1 MKQVMRK
8 LLIRNIGPL
17 ETAEIEM
24 AKVNVIIGPQSSGK
38 SCVLKIA
45 CFCTWVEK
53 KIELAQSVGDFAKND
68 YFIQEL
74 TRFHKLYGY
83 FKKDSFIA
91 YESDFMKFSFDVS
104 INKFDFEW
112 KKNRWDYFRPK
123 VSYIPAE
130 RNMVAAI
137 PNWFDVKLYG
147 DNIQSFMADWDRARK
162 TCTDFVDI
170 LNMGVSYKY
179 DEQTKKDYVKVD
191 DNTTL
196 ELTNTS
202 SGLQSLIPL
211 FIHLSYIG
219 NIHNLLNEA
228 QSYANRQL
236 GENFLKTMYEELF
249 KKTGKTATVP
259 HETVLRKDGKPQVS
273 ASFTIAAIGPYLLEF
288 TNKRFAAECGAIYK
302 RYIKTHHAEI
312 FLEEPE
318 NNLFP
323 PTQVRLVDWLL
334 KQTEGDNGADLFV
347 ATHSP
352 YMMNAFLERELTNF
366 QLFIE
371 KKEGKTSTVVTATDS
386 DVQEIYDDG
395 IDVFYNIE
403 SYT

>member
-1 MKQVMRK
+1 MRK
-8 LLIRNIGPL
+8 IIIKNIGPL
-17 ETAEIEM
+17 DTVEIEL

-53 KIELAQSVGDFAKND
+53 KIELAQSVGDFAKD
-68 YFIQEL
+68 GFFIQEL

-83 FKKDSFIA
+83 FKKDSHIG
-91 YESDFMKFSFDVS
+91 YESDFLKFSYDAKIGKFLFD
-104 INKFDFEW
+104 W
-112 KKNRWDYFRPK
+112 KEKRWDYFRPK

-137 PNWFDVKLYG
+137 PNWFDVKLYD

-162 TCTDFVDI
+162 MCTDYVDV
-170 LNMGVSYKY
+170 LNLGVSYKY
-179 DEQTKKDYVKVD
+179 DEHTKKDIVKVD
-191 DNTTL
+191 DDSML

-211 FIHLSYIG
+211 LVHLGYIG
-219 NIHNLLNEA
+219 NLHNLQNEA
-228 QSYANRQL
+228 QSFANKQMS
-236 GENFLKTMYEELF
+236 ESFLRTMYETLF
-249 KKTGKTATVP
+249 TENGKVRFEPQGSFIDEHGKKQVKGTVRI
-259 HETVLRKDGKPQVS
+259 VKV
-273 ASFTIAAIGPYLLEF
+273 GPYQLPF
-288 TNKRFAAECGAIYK
+288 TNQKDADKCNEIYM
-302 RYIKTHHAEI
+302 RYTKTHHAEI

-334 KQTEGDNGADLFV
+334 KLTEGDNGACLFV

-352 YMMNAFLERELTNF
+352 YMMTAFLERELKDF
-366 QLFIE
+366 KLFFE
-371 KKEGKTSTVVTATDS
+371 KKDGKKSTVVTASES

>member
-1 MKQVMRK
+1 MKRIT
-8 LLIRNIGPL
+8 IREVGPL
-17 ETAEIEM
+17 REVDIDLAR
-24 AKVNVIIGPQSSGK
+24 VNVIVGPQSSGK

-53 KIELAQSVGDFAKND
+53 RIELAQSAEEFLRGGF
-68 YFIQEL
+68 FMEEL
-74 TRFHKLYGY
+74 TRFHKLKGY
-83 FKKDSFIA
+83 FRKDSYIG
-91 YESDFMKFSFDVS
+91 YESDFTQFSYDVS
-104 INKFDFEW
+104 QEKFQFQW
-112 KKNRWDYFRPK
+112 KENRWNYRRPK

-137 PNWFDVKLYG
+137 PNWFDIKLYD

-162 TCTDFVDI
+162 IYTRQLDI
-170 LNMGVSYKY
+170 LNLGVSYQY
-179 DEQTKKDYVKVD
+179 DEKTKSDRVHVD
-191 DNTTL
+191 NDTTL

-211 FIHLSYIG
+211 LVHLNYIG
-219 NIHNLLNEA
+219 YDMYDHLEA
-228 QSYANRQL
+228 QSYANLQL
-236 GENFLKTMYEELF
+236 GRQFQQTLEKEFD
-249 KKTGKTATVP
+249 KTGIDNWEVRSKELYDNFFKTAYS
-259 HETVLRKDGKPQVS
+259 D
-273 ASFTIAAIGPYLLEF
+273 
-288 TNKRFAAECGAIYK
+288 
-302 RYIKTHHAEI
+302 I

-323 PTQVRLVDWLL
+323 PTQSRLVGWLL
-334 KQTEGDNGADLFV
+334 RLTEGEHGARLFI

-352 YMMNAFLERELTNF
+352 YMMTAFLERELTDF
-366 QLFIE
+366 KLFLE
-371 KKEGKTSTVVTATDS
+371 KKEGSRSQVVTATAA

>member
-1 MKQVMRK
+1 MRK
-8 LLIRNIGPL
+8 IIIKNIGPL
-17 ETAEIEM
+17 ETVEIEL

-53 KIELAQSVGDFAKND
+53 KIELAQLVGDFAKDD

-83 FKKDSFIA
+83 FKKDSYIG
-91 YESDFMKFSFDVS
+91 YESDYLKFSYDAKTGKFLFD
-104 INKFDFEW
+104 W
-112 KKNRWDYFRPK
+112 KEKRWDYFRPK

-137 PNWFDVKLYG
+137 PNWFDVKLYD

-162 TCTDFVDI
+162 ICTDYVDI
-170 LNMGVSYKY
+170 LNLGVSYRY
-179 DEQTKKDYVKVD
+179 DEYTKKDIVKVD
-191 DNTTL
+191 DEATL

-211 FIHLSYIG
+211 FVHLSYIG
-219 NIHNLLNEA
+219 NIHSLKKEA
-228 QSYANRQL
+228 QSFANKQL
-236 GENFLKTMYEELF
+236 SESFLKTMYEKLF
-249 KKTGKTATVP
+249 TVKGKVKGESQRP
-259 HETVLRKDGKPQVS
+259 IWGKDGKKQITATFKFDYV
-273 ASFTIAAIGPYLLEF
+273 GPYLLPF
-288 TNKRFAAECGAIYK
+288 TNQQDADKCNEIYK
-302 RYIKTHHAEI
+302 RYTKTHHAEI

-323 PTQVRLVDWLL
+323 PTQTRLVDWLL
-334 KQTEGDNGADLFV
+334 KLTEGENGAGLFI

-352 YMMNAFLERELTNF
+352 YIMTAFLEKELKDF
-366 QLFIE
+366 RLFFE
-371 KKEGKTSTVVTATDS
+371 KKEGSKSTIVTATNE

>member
-1 MKQVMRK
+1 MRK
-8 LLIRNIGPL
+8 IIIKNIGPL
-17 ETAEIEM
+17 ETVEIEL

-53 KIELAQSVGDFAKND
+53 KIELAQSVGDFAKDD

-83 FKKDSFIA
+83 FKKDSYIG
-91 YESDFMKFSFDVS
+91 YESDYLKFSYDAKTGKFLFD
-104 INKFDFEW
+104 W
-112 KKNRWDYFRPK
+112 KEKRWDYFRPK

-137 PNWFDVKLYG
+137 PNWFDVKLYD

-162 TCTDFVDI
+162 ICTDYVDI
-170 LNMGVSYKY
+170 LNLGVSYRY
-179 DEQTKKDYVKVD
+179 DEYTKKDIVKVD
-191 DNTTL
+191 DEATL

-211 FIHLSYIG
+211 FVHLSYIG
-219 NIHNLLNEA
+219 NLHNLQNEA
-228 QSYANRQL
+228 QSFANKQMS
-236 GENFLKTMYEELF
+236 ESFLRTMYETLF
-249 KKTGKTATVP
+249 TENGKVRFEPQGSFIDEHGKKQVKGTVRI
-259 HETVLRKDGKPQVS
+259 VKV
-273 ASFTIAAIGPYLLEF
+273 GPYQLPF
-288 TNKRFAAECGAIYK
+288 TNQKDADKCNEIYK
-302 RYIKTHHAEI
+302 RYTKTHHAEI

-334 KQTEGDNGADLFV
+334 KLTEGDNGACLFV

-352 YMMNAFLERELTNF
+352 YMMTAFLERELKNF
-366 QLFIE
+366 KLFFE
-371 KKEGKTSTVVTATDS
+371 KKEGKKSTVVTATEA

>member
-1 MKQVMRK
+1 MRK
-8 LLIRNIGPL
+8 VVIKNIGPL
-17 ETAEIEM
+17 DTVEIEL

-53 KIELAQSVGDFAKND
+53 KIELAQSVGDFAKD
-68 YFIQEL
+68 GYFIQEL
-74 TRFHKLYGY
+74 MRFHKLNGY
-83 FKKDSFIA
+83 FKKESYIG
-91 YESDFMKFSFDVS
+91 YESDYMMFSYDVTDGKF
-104 INKFDFEW
+104 NFEW
-112 KKNRWDYFRPK
+112 KEKRWDYFRPK

-137 PNWFDVKLYG
+137 PNWFDVKFYN

-162 TCTDFVDI
+162 TCTDYVDI
-170 LNMGVSYKY
+170 LNLGVSYKY
-179 DEQTKKDYVKVD
+179 DEQTKKDIVKVD
-191 DNTTL
+191 DDIML

-211 FIHLSYIG
+211 FIHLNYIS
-219 NIHNLLNEA
+219 NLHNLKDEA

-236 GENFLKTMYEELF
+236 GESFLQTMYNELF
-249 KKTGKTATVP
+249 NQKGKTNSEQQGFSKSA
-259 HETVLRKDGKPQVS
+259 DGNKFVS
-273 ASFTIAAIGPYLLEF
+273 ASITIAKIGPYLLQF
-288 TNKRFAAECGAIYK
+288 TNNEYADECRQIYE
-302 RYIKTHHAEI
+302 RYVKTHHAEI

-334 KQTEGDNGADLFV
+334 RLTDGVNGANLFV

-352 YMMNAFLERELTNF
+352 YMMTAFLERELKDF
-366 QLFIE
+366 KLFFE
-371 KKEGKTSTVVTATDS
+371 KKEGNRSTVITAS
-386 DVQEIYDDG
+386 KEDVQEIYDDG

>member
-1 MKQVMRK
+1 MRK
-8 LLIRNIGPL
+8 VVIRNIGPL
-17 ETAEIEM
+17 KAVEIEL

-53 KIELAQSVGDFAKND
+53 KIELTQSVGDFAKD
-68 YFIQEL
+68 GYFIQEL
-74 TRFHKLYGY
+74 TRFHKLNGY
-83 FKKDSFIA
+83 FKKDSYIG
-91 YESDFMKFSFDVS
+91 YESDFMKFSYDATEGQFR
-104 INKFDFEW
+104 FEW
-112 KKNRWDYFRPK
+112 KENRWNYYRPK
-123 VSYIPAE
+123 VSYVPAE

-137 PNWFDVKLYG
+137 PNWFDVKLYD

-162 TCTDFVDI
+162 TCTDYVDI
-170 LNMGVSYKY
+170 LNLGVSYKY
-179 DEQTKKDYVKVD
+179 DEQTKKDIVKVD
-191 DNTTL
+191 DEATL

-211 FIHLSYIG
+211 FVHLGYIG
-219 NIHNLLNEA
+219 NIHNLQNEA

-236 GENFLKTMYEELF
+236 SESFLKTMYEELF
-249 KKTGKTATVP
+249 KNTGKTTATQ
-259 HETVLRKDGKPQVS
+259 HGTQINSDGKRQVS
-273 ASFTIAAIGPYLLEF
+273 ASFTVSAIGPYLLEF
-288 TNKRFAAECGAIYK
+288 SNQQFADECKSVYE
-302 RYIKTHHAEI
+302 RYVRTHHAEI

-334 KQTEGDNGADLFV
+334 KLTEGDNGTCLFV

-352 YMMNAFLERELTNF
+352 YMMTAFLERELKNLK
-366 QLFIE
+366 LFFE
-371 KKEGKTSTVVTATDS
+371 KKEGKMSTVITATEADI
-386 DVQEIYDDG
+386 QEIYDDG

>member
-1 MKQVMRK
+1 MRK
-8 LLIRNIGPL
+8 LIIKNVGPL
-17 ETAEIEM
+17 ESVEIEL
-24 AKVNVIIGPQSSGK
+24 AKVNIIIGPQSSGK

-53 KIELAQSVGDFAKND
+53 KIELAQSVGDFAKDD

-74 TRFHKLYGY
+74 MRFHKLNGY
-83 FKKDSFIA
+83 FKEDSYIG
-91 YESDFMKFSFDVS
+91 YESDYMKFSYGVS
-104 INKFDFEW
+104 EGKFNFEW
-112 KKNRWDYFRPK
+112 KEKRWNYFRPK

-137 PNWFDVKLYG
+137 PNWFDVKLYD
-147 DNIQSFMADWDRARK
+147 DNIQSFMADWDRARRI
-162 TCTDFVDI
+162 CTDYVDI
-170 LNMGVSYKY
+170 LNLGVSYKY
-179 DEQTKKDYVKVD
+179 DEQTKKDIVKVD
-191 DNTTL
+191 DDTTL

-211 FIHLSYIG
+211 FVHLSYIG
-219 NIHNLLNEA
+219 NLHNLQNEA
-228 QSYANRQL
+228 QSYANKQMS
-236 GENFLKTMYEELF
+236 ESFLRSMYEELF
-249 KKTGKTATVP
+249 TENGKVKGEQNGAVIGENGKKRVTATF
-259 HETVLRKDGKPQVS
+259 H
-273 ASFTIAAIGPYLLEF
+273 IAMVGPYQLLF
-288 TNKRFAAECGAIYK
+288 SNKQDADNCNEIYG
-302 RYIKTHHAEI
+302 RYTRTHHAEI

-323 PTQVRLVDWLL
+323 PTQVGLVDWLL
-334 KQTEGDNGADLFV
+334 KLTDGDNGASLFV

-352 YMMNAFLERELTNF
+352 YMMTAFLERELKDF
-366 QLFIE
+366 KLFLE
-371 KKEGKTSTVVTATDS
+371 KKDGKKSTVITATES

>member
-1 MKQVMRK
+1 MRK
-8 LLIRNIGPL
+8 IIIKNIGPL
-17 ETAEIEM
+17 DTVEIEL

-53 KIELAQSVGDFAKND
+53 KIELAQSVGDFAKD
-68 YFIQEL
+68 GFFIQEL

-83 FKKDSFIA
+83 FKKDSHIG
-91 YESDFMKFSFDVS
+91 YESDFLKFSYDAKIGKFLFD
-104 INKFDFEW
+104 W
-112 KKNRWDYFRPK
+112 KEKRWDYFRPK

-137 PNWFDVKLYG
+137 PNWFDVKLYD

-162 TCTDFVDI
+162 MCTDYVDV
-170 LNMGVSYKY
+170 LNLGVAYKY
-179 DEQTKKDYVKVD
+179 DEHTKKDIVKVD
-191 DNTTL
+191 DDSML

-211 FIHLSYIG
+211 LVHLGYIG
-219 NIHNLLNEA
+219 NLHNLQNEA
-228 QSYANRQL
+228 QSFANKQMS
-236 GENFLKTMYEELF
+236 ESFLRTMYETLF
-249 KKTGKTATVP
+249 TENGKVRFEPQGSFIDEHGKKQVKGTVRI
-259 HETVLRKDGKPQVS
+259 VKV
-273 ASFTIAAIGPYLLEF
+273 GPYQLPF
-288 TNKRFAAECGAIYK
+288 TNQKDADKCNEIYM
-302 RYIKTHHAEI
+302 RYTKTHHAEI

-334 KQTEGDNGADLFV
+334 KLTEGDNGACLFV

-352 YMMNAFLERELTNF
+352 YMMTAFLERELKDF
-366 QLFIE
+366 KLFFE
-371 KKEGKTSTVVTATDS
+371 KKDGKKSTVVTASES

>member
-1 MKQVMRK
+1 MKRII
-8 LLIRNIGPL
+8 IREVGPL
-17 ETAEIEM
+17 QEVDIDLARM
-24 AKVNVIIGPQSSGK
+24 NVIVGPQSSGK

-53 KIELAQSVGDFAKND
+53 RIELAQSGEEFLQGG
-68 YFIQEL
+68 FFMEEL
-74 TRFHKLYGY
+74 TRFHKLKGY
-83 FKKDSFIA
+83 FRQDSYIG
-91 YESDFMKFSFDVS
+91 YESDFTQFSYDARQEKFQFQ
-104 INKFDFEW
+104 W
-112 KKNRWDYFRPK
+112 KENRWNYRRPK

-137 PNWFDVKLYG
+137 PNWFDIKLYD

-162 TCTDFVDI
+162 VYTRQLDI
-170 LNMGVSYKY
+170 LNLGVSYQY
-179 DEQTKKDYVKVD
+179 DEKTKSDRVHVD
-191 DNTTL
+191 HDTTL

-211 FIHLSYIG
+211 FVHLNYIG
-219 NIHNLLNEA
+219 YDVYGHHEA
-228 QSYANRQL
+228 QSYANLQL
-236 GENFLKTMYEELF
+236 GRQFQQTLEKEFD
-249 KKTGKTATVP
+249 KTGIDEWEVRSKKLYDNFFRTAYS
-259 HETVLRKDGKPQVS
+259 D
-273 ASFTIAAIGPYLLEF
+273 
-288 TNKRFAAECGAIYK
+288 
-302 RYIKTHHAEI
+302 I

-323 PTQVRLVDWLL
+323 PTQARLVDWLL
-334 KQTEGDNGADLFV
+334 RLTEGKHGARLFV

-352 YMMNAFLERELTNF
+352 YIVTAFLERELSDF
-366 QLFIE
+366 KLFFE
-371 KKEGKTSTVVTATDS
+371 KKEGGRSQVVTATAS

>member
-1 MKQVMRK
+1 
-8 LLIRNIGPL
+8 
-17 ETAEIEM
+17 
-24 AKVNVIIGPQSSGK
+24 
-38 SCVLKIA
+38 
-45 CFCTWVEK
+45 
-53 KIELAQSVGDFAKND
+53 
-68 YFIQEL
+68 
-74 TRFHKLYGY
+74 
-83 FKKDSFIA
+83 
-91 YESDFMKFSFDVS
+91 MKFSFDAFTG
-104 INKFDFEW
+104 KFDFEW
-112 KKNRWDYFRPK
+112 KEKRWDYFRPK

-137 PNWFDVKLYG
+137 PNWFDVKLYD

-162 TCTDFVDI
+162 TCKNYVDI
-170 LNMGVSYKY
+170 LNLGVSYKY
-179 DEQTKKDYVKVD
+179 DEQSKKDIVKVD
-191 DNTTL
+191 EDATI

-211 FIHLSYIG
+211 FVHLGYIG
-219 NIHNLLNEA
+219 NMYNLQNEA

-236 GENFLKTMYEELF
+236 SESFLNTMYEELF
-249 KKTGKTATVP
+249 KKKEKT
-259 HETVLRKDGKPQVS
+259 KS
-273 ASFTIAAIGPYLLEF
+273 AGSLTLADIGPFMLEF
-288 TNKRFAAECGAIYK
+288 ANIEFADECREIYD
-302 RYIKTHHAEI
+302 RYVKTHHAEV

-334 KQTEGDNGADLFV
+334 RMTEGNNGACLFV

-352 YMMNAFLERELTNF
+352 YMMTAFLERELKDF
-366 QLFIE
+366 RLFFE
-371 KKEGKTSTVVTATDS
+371 KKKGKKSTVVTASET

>member
-1 MKQVMRK
+1 MRRIVIK
-8 LLIRNIGPL
+8 NIGPL
-17 ETAEIEM
+17 KAVDIEL
-24 AKVNVIIGPQSSGK
+24 AKVNVIVGPQSSGK

-53 KIELAQSVGDFAKND
+53 KIELVQSVGDFAKDD

-74 TRFHKLYGY
+74 MRFHKLYGY
-83 FKKDSFIA
+83 FKKDSFIG
-91 YESDFMKFSFDVS
+91 YESDYMKFSYDVS
-104 INKFDFEW
+104 EGKFYFEW
-112 KKNRWDYFRPK
+112 KENRWDYFRPK

-137 PNWFDVKLYG
+137 PNWFDVKLYD

-162 TCTDFVDI
+162 ICTDYVDI
-170 LNMGVSYKY
+170 LNLGVSYKY
-179 DEQTKKDYVKVD
+179 DEQTRKDIVRVD
-191 DNTTL
+191 DDTTL

-211 FIHLSYIG
+211 FVHMKYIG
-219 NIHNLLNEA
+219 SLHNLQNEA
-228 QSYANRQL
+228 QSYANKQL
-236 GENFLKTMYEELF
+236 SESFLKTMYEELF
-249 KKTGKTATVP
+249 RKKGKTNAEQHGSKRTADG
-259 HETVLRKDGKPQVS
+259 RKQIS
-273 ASFTIAAIGPYLLEF
+273 ASITIAPIGPYLLQF
-288 TNKRFAAECGAIYK
+288 TRNEYADECQRIYA
-302 RYIKTHHAEI
+302 RYVKTHHAEI

-334 KQTEGDNGADLFV
+334 KYTEDEHGAGLFV

-352 YMMNAFLERELTNF
+352 YIMTAFLERELKDF
-366 QLFIE
+366 KLFFE
-371 KKEGKTSTVVTATDS
+371 KKEDNKSTIVTAS
-386 DVQEIYDDG
+386 EADVQEIYDDG

>member
-1 MKQVMRK
+1 MRK
-8 LLIRNIGPL
+8 VIIKNIGPL
-17 ETAEIEM
+17 ETVEIEL

-45 CFCTWVEK
+45 CFCSWVEK
-53 KIELAQSVGDFAKND
+53 KIELAQSVGDFAKD
-68 YFIQEL
+68 GYFIQEL

-83 FKKDSFIA
+83 FKKDSYIG
-91 YESDFMKFSFDVS
+91 YESDYMKFSYDAS
-104 INKFDFEW
+104 IVNFDFEW
-112 KKNRWDYFRPK
+112 KKNRWDFFRPK

-137 PNWFDVKLYG
+137 PNWFDVKLYD
-147 DNIQSFMADWDRARK
+147 DNIQSFMADWDRARRA
-162 TCTDFVDI
+162 CTDFVDI
-170 LNMGVSYKY
+170 LNLGVSYRY
-179 DEQTKKDYVKVD
+179 DEQTKKDIVKVD
-191 DNTTL
+191 DESIL

-211 FIHLSYIG
+211 FVHLSYIG
-219 NIHNLLNEA
+219 YLHNIQNEA
-228 QSYANRQL
+228 QSYANKQMS
-236 GENFLKTMYEELF
+236 ESFLSTMYESLF
-249 KKTGKTATVP
+249 TENGQVSFEP
-259 HETVLRKDGKPQVS
+259 HRSIIDKDGNEQVKG
-273 ASFTIAAIGPYLLEF
+273 TVRIVKVGPYQLPF
-288 TNKRFAAECGAIYK
+288 KNKQDADKCNEIYM
-302 RYIKTHHAEI
+302 RYTKTHHAEI

-334 KQTEGDNGADLFV
+334 KLTEGDNGAYLFV

-352 YMMNAFLERELTNF
+352 YMMTAFLERELKDF
-366 QLFIE
+366 KLFFE
-371 KKEGKTSTVVTATDS
+371 KKNGRKSTVVTASES

>member
-1 MKQVMRK
+1 MRK
-8 LLIRNIGPL
+8 LIIKNVGPL
-17 ETAEIEM
+17 ESVEIEL

-53 KIELAQSVGDFAKND
+53 KIELAQSVGDFAKD
-68 YFIQEL
+68 GYFIQEL

-83 FKKDSFIA
+83 FKKDSYIS
-91 YESDFMKFSFDVS
+91 YESNFLTFSYDAKTGKFLFD
-104 INKFDFEW
+104 W
-112 KKNRWDYFRPK
+112 KEKRWDYFRPK

-137 PNWFDVKLYG
+137 PNWFDVKLYD

-162 TCTDFVDI
+162 VCTDYVDI
-170 LNMGVSYKY
+170 LNLGVSYKY
-179 DEQTKKDYVKVD
+179 DEHTKKDLVKVD
-191 DNTTL
+191 DDAML

-211 FIHLSYIG
+211 FVHLGYIG
-219 NIHNLLNEA
+219 NLHNLQDEA
-228 QSYANRQL
+228 QSFANKQL
-236 GENFLKTMYEELF
+236 SVSFLRTMYEVLF
-249 KKTGKTATVP
+249 TENGGVKGEP
-259 HETVLRKDGKPQVS
+259 GETVIGKDGKEQVTVN
-273 ASFTIAAIGPYLLEF
+273 FYIAQVGSYTLPF
-288 TNKRFAAECGAIYK
+288 KNKQDADKCNEIYM
-302 RYIKTHHAEI
+302 RYTKTHHAEI

-334 KQTEGDNGADLFV
+334 KLTEGDNGACLFV

-352 YMMNAFLERELTNF
+352 YMMTAFLERELKDF
-366 QLFIE
+366 KLFFE
-371 KKEGKTSTVVTATDS
+371 KRDGKKSTVVTATKS

>member
-1 MKQVMRK
+1 MRK
-8 LLIRNIGPL
+8 VCIRNIGPL
-17 ETAEIEM
+17 KDVEIEL

-53 KIELAQSVGDFAKND
+53 RIELAQSADEFSKDFF
-68 YFIQEL
+68 FIQEL

-83 FKKDSFIA
+83 FKKDSYIS
-91 YESDFMKFSFDVS
+91 YESDFLMFSYDSAKKIFS
-104 INKFDFEW
+104 FEW
-112 KKNRWDYFRPK
+112 KEKRWDYFRPK

-130 RNMVAAI
+130 RNMVAVI
-137 PNWFDVKLYG
+137 PNWFDVKLYN

-170 LNMGVSYKY
+170 LNLGVSYKY
-179 DEQTKKDYVKVD
+179 DEQTKKDIVKVD
-191 DNTTL
+191 DEATL

-211 FIHLSYIG
+211 FVHLGYIG
-219 NIHNLLNEA
+219 NLHNLQDEA
-228 QSYANRQL
+228 QSFANKQL
-236 GENFLKTMYEELF
+236 SERFLKTMYEALF
-249 KKTGKTATVP
+249 TDKGKVKGEMQNP
-259 HETVLRKDGKPQVS
+259 FIDKDGKKTVS
-273 ASFTIAAIGPYLLEF
+273 KPFSFVGPYLLPYSNQRDADKCNE
-288 TNKRFAAECGAIYK
+288 IYK
-302 RYIKTHHAEI
+302 RFTKTHHAEI

-334 KQTEGDNGADLFV
+334 KMTEGENGACLFV

-352 YMMNAFLERELTNF
+352 YMMTAFLEKELKNF
-366 QLFIE
+366 RLFFE
-371 KKEGKTSTVVTATDS
+371 KKEGNKSTIVTATEE

>member
-1 MKQVMRK
+1 MRK
-8 LLIRNIGPL
+8 VVIKNIGPL
-17 ETAEIEM
+17 KTVDIEL

-53 KIELAQSVGDFAKND
+53 KIELAQSVGDFTNDD

-74 TRFHKLYGY
+74 MRFHKLNGY
-83 FKKDSFIA
+83 FKKDSYIG
-91 YESDFMKFSFDVS
+91 YESDYMKFSYDVS
-104 INKFDFEW
+104 EGKFNFEW
-112 KKNRWDYFRPK
+112 KEKRWDYFRPK

-137 PNWFDVKLYG
+137 PNWFDVKLYD
-147 DNIQSFMADWDRARK
+147 DNIQSFMADWDRARRI
-162 TCTDFVDI
+162 CTDYVDI
-170 LNMGVSYKY
+170 LNLGVSYKY
-179 DEQTKKDYVKVD
+179 DEQTKKDIVKVD
-191 DNTTL
+191 DEATL

-211 FIHLSYIG
+211 FVHLSYIG
-219 NIHNLLNEA
+219 NLHNLQNEA
-228 QSYANRQL
+228 QSYANKQL
-236 GENFLKTMYEELF
+236 SESFLRTMYEGLF
-249 KKTGKTATVP
+249 TDKGTVKGEPKAIVIGEDGKKQVTATFHISMV
-259 HETVLRKDGKPQVS
+259 
-273 ASFTIAAIGPYLLEF
+273 GPYQLPF
-288 TNKRFAAECGAIYK
+288 TNKRDADKCNEIYK
-302 RYIKTHHAEI
+302 RYTKTHHAEI

-334 KQTEGDNGADLFV
+334 RYTEGDHGASLFV

-352 YMMNAFLERELTNF
+352 YMMTAFLEREMKDF
-366 QLFIE
+366 KLFFE
-371 KKEGKTSTVVTATDS
+371 KKEDNKSTVVTAS
-386 DVQEIYDDG
+386 EADVQEIYDDG

>member
-1 MKQVMRK
+1 MRK
-8 LLIRNIGPL
+8 IVIKNIGPL
-17 ETAEIEM
+17 ETVEIDL
-24 AKVNVIIGPQSSGK
+24 ARVNVIIGPQSSGK

-53 KIELAQSVGDFAKND
+53 KIELAQSVGDFAKDD

-83 FKKDSFIA
+83 FKKDSYIG
-91 YESDFMKFSFDVS
+91 YESDYLKFSYDAA
-104 INKFDFEW
+104 NGKFDFKW
-112 KKNRWDYFRPK
+112 KKKRWDYLRLK

-137 PNWFDVKLYG
+137 PNWFDVKLYN

-162 TCTDFVDI
+162 TCTDYVDI
-170 LNMGVSYKY
+170 LNLGVSYKY
-179 DEQTKKDYVKVD
+179 DEQAKKDIVKVD
-191 DNTTL
+191 NDATL

-211 FIHLSYIG
+211 FVHLGYIG
-219 NIHNLLNEA
+219 NLHNLQNEA

-236 GENFLKTMYEELF
+236 SESFLQTMYEELY
-249 KKTGKTATVP
+249 KKKGKTGATQ
-259 HETVLRKDGKPQVS
+259 HGTSINNDGKQQVS
-273 ASFTIAAIGPYLLEF
+273 ASFTIANIGPFLLDF
-288 TNKRFAAECGAIYK
+288 SNQKYADECKEIYD
-302 RYIKTHHAEI
+302 RYVKTHHADI

-334 KQTEGDNGADLFV
+334 KLTEGEHGACLFV

-352 YMMNAFLERELTNF
+352 YMMTAFLERELKDF
-366 QLFIE
+366 KLFFE
-371 KKEGKTSTVVTATDS
+371 KKNGKKSTVVTASKS

>member
-1 MKQVMRK
+1 MRK
-8 LLIRNIGPL
+8 VCIRNIGPL
-17 ETAEIEM
+17 KDVEIEL

-53 KIELAQSVGDFAKND
+53 RIELAQSADEFSKDFF
-68 YFIQEL
+68 FIQEL

-83 FKKDSFIA
+83 FKKDSYIS
-91 YESDFMKFSFDVS
+91 YESDFLMFSYDSAKKIFS
-104 INKFDFEW
+104 FEW
-112 KKNRWDYFRPK
+112 KEKRWDYFRPK

-130 RNMVAAI
+130 RNMVAVI
-137 PNWFDVKLYG
+137 PNWFDVKLYN
-147 DNIQSFMADWDRARK
+147 DNIQSFMADWYRARK

-170 LNMGVSYKY
+170 LNLGVSYKY
-179 DEQTKKDYVKVD
+179 DEQTKKDIVKVD
-191 DNTTL
+191 DEATL

-211 FIHLSYIG
+211 FVHLGYIG
-219 NIHNLLNEA
+219 NLHNLQDEA
-228 QSYANRQL
+228 QSFANKQL
-236 GENFLKTMYEELF
+236 SERFLKTMYEALF
-249 KKTGKTATVP
+249 TDKGKVKGEMQNP
-259 HETVLRKDGKPQVS
+259 FIDKDGKKTVS
-273 ASFTIAAIGPYLLEF
+273 KPFSFVGPYLLPFSNQRDADKCNE
-288 TNKRFAAECGAIYK
+288 IYK
-302 RYIKTHHAEI
+302 RFTKTHHAEI

-334 KQTEGDNGADLFV
+334 KMTEGENGACLFV

-352 YMMNAFLERELTNF
+352 YMMTAFLEKELKNF
-366 QLFIE
+366 RLFFE
-371 KKEGKTSTVVTATDS
+371 KKEGNKSTIVTATEE

>member
-1 MKQVMRK
+1 MRK
-8 LLIRNIGPL
+8 IIIKNIGPL
-17 ETAEIEM
+17 ETVEIEL

-53 KIELAQSVGDFAKND
+53 KIELAQLVGDFAKDD

-83 FKKDSFIA
+83 FKKDSYIG
-91 YESDFMKFSFDVS
+91 YESDYLKFSYDAKTGKFLFD
-104 INKFDFEW
+104 W
-112 KKNRWDYFRPK
+112 KEKRWDYFRPK

-137 PNWFDVKLYG
+137 PNWFDVKLYD

-162 TCTDFVDI
+162 ICTDYVDI
-170 LNMGVSYKY
+170 LNLGVSYRY
-179 DEQTKKDYVKVD
+179 DEYTKKDIVKVD
-191 DNTTL
+191 DEATL

-211 FIHLSYIG
+211 FVHLSYIG
-219 NIHNLLNEA
+219 NLHNLQNEA
-228 QSYANRQL
+228 QSFANKQMS
-236 GENFLKTMYEELF
+236 ESFLRTMYETLF
-249 KKTGKTATVP
+249 TENEKVKFEPQGSFIDKIGKKQFKGAVRIVNVGP
-259 HETVLRKDGKPQVS
+259 FLLPFANQKDADKCN
-273 ASFTIAAIGPYLLEF
+273 E
-288 TNKRFAAECGAIYK
+288 IYK
-302 RYIKTHHAEI
+302 RYTKTHHAEI

-334 KQTEGDNGADLFV
+334 KLTEGDNGACLFV

-352 YMMNAFLERELTNF
+352 YMMTAFLERELKNF
-366 QLFIE
+366 KLFFE
-371 KKEGKTSTVVTATDS
+371 KKEGKKSTVVTATEA